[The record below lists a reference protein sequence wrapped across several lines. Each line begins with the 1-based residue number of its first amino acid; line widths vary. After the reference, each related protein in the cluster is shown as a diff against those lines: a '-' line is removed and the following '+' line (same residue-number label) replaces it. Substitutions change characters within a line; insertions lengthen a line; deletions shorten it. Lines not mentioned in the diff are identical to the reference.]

1 MTVTIVAVVALNY
14 LNKYLHF
21 SMSFSVITLPISFV
35 LYSLINSNA
44 AFFEGNLI
52 IDQIQR
58 KLTYR
63 STKPLIV
70 YNTTSIV
77 CILLELKLFKIDGQ
91 IFEI

>member
-21 SMSFSVITLPISFV
+21 SMSLSVITLPISFV

-44 AFFEGNLI
+44 AFLEGNLI

-77 CILLELKLFKIDGQ
+77 CILLELKLFKIDDQ